1 MANPKKITLEI
12 SVDPADRIIKIF
24 SQTADR
30 IATETSGMLSLE
42 VKDSARSL
50 SRERLLNDFTVG
62 KMPCIVIYSNI
73 SIGTKTI
80 DTEFFFNPVWSQH
93 ESDGSKLLGQ
103 TERYFQKLMRSVP
116 GHGEFFQRTVADDE
130 KIISSILNRW
140 PRNSGLIS
148 VGEITPDMKTA
159 EIDVFYDSA
168 MGREDLMVLPT
179 NICYRCDESTYQLSV
194 IVNEGTWNFFKTHE
208 KKAFREAMI
217 NIDYAGN

>member
-1 MANPKKITLEI
+1 MANPKKIALEI
-12 SVDPADRIIKIF
+12 SVDPTDRIIKIF
-24 SQTADR
+24 SQVADR
-30 IATETSGMLSLE
+30 IAAETGGMLLLE

-50 SRERLLNDFTVG
+50 SRETLLHDFTVG
-62 KMPCIVIYSNI
+62 KMPCMAIYSNI
-73 SIGTKTI
+73 SIGPKTI

-93 ESDGSKLLGQ
+93 ESSGSKLLAQ
-103 TERYFQKLMRSVP
+103 TEQYFQKLMRSVP
-116 GHGEFFQRTVADDE
+116 SHGEFFQRTVPDDE

-179 NICYRCDESTYQLSV
+179 NICYKCDASIYQLSV
-194 IVNEGTWNFFKTHE
+194 IINEGTWNFFKTHE
-208 KKAFREAMI
+208 KKSFREAMAS
-217 NIDYAGN
+217 IDCVEN